1 MKKLV
6 ILSFFIVFSL
16 TFFSSG
22 AVLAQEDVDI
32 SWDVIE
38 EVLIDEE
45 MNANYLGISDPNILP
60 DSSWY
65 GLKRFW
71 ERIQETFT
79 FNPVKRAELQ
89 LQRVNQRIVEAQK
102 MAEKT
107 QNYEDFQGVLAD
119 YKGQMEDIQNRINK
133 MQIKNADKIDGFLD
147 KFTEDQLKHRKI
159 FEQLEEISPE
169 QREKI
174 ETAKEVAL
182 EKLIEVLARVDNEKI
197 EERITNAMERIEGS
211 GLKQFKNIEV
221 LKALEEKVPEQAKE
235 AIIRAQENAMKR
247 LGEDLNKIPESLR
260 AEKFEKYVEDINGDK
275 IKHLEIIEELLKR
288 GDIPVQIKN
297 RERQANEGVLTEI
310 KSRYQNENGG
320 KERLMNR
327 LENNLETQN
336 LIQQIDPEFIEKI
349 EEINENNQDCICTME
364 WRPVCGVDGITY
376 SNACFAECNG
386 VEVDY
391 EGECGSGGGSQ
402 SRVKGKIRS

>member
-174 ETAKEVAL
+174 ETAKKVAL